1 MAYTDSLFQ
10 LGMDLTRSSTAQKED
25 HGQSAHGAHDDRKDY
40 FIERDGHRYAGTHLI
55 IDLFGAK
62 RLDDLKHIKET
73 LKRCVEVAGAT
84 LLHIHLHH
92 FTPNGGVSGVAVL
105 AESHISIHS
114 WPEAE
119 YAALDVFMCGH
130 ADPHATVDVLKTAFK
145 PTKTVVKEHLRAG
158 TMSERTWEIAAR
170 KKALGSRGQ
179 GATGGL
185 GSFETQ
191 FQGARN
197 GRAARA
203 RLFAAPLGRASGVL
217 PWLAGSKRRSTP
229 IGACGSR
236 RRACCTRSRP
246 STSIS

>member
-25 HGQSAHGAHDDRKDY
+25 HDRTAHVAHDDRKDY
-40 FIERDGHRYAGTHLI
+40 FIERDGVRYAGTHLI

-62 RLDDLKHIKET
+62 RLDDLRHIKET

-119 YAALDVFMCGH
+119 YAALDVFMCGSCC
-130 ADPHATVDVLKTAFK
+130 PHATIDVLKSAFK

-158 TMSERTWEIAAR
+158 IMAERSWTMAAPKR
-170 KKALGSRGQ
+170 SPPR
-179 GATGGL
+179 
-185 GSFETQ
+185 E
-191 FQGARN
+191 ARAK
-197 GRAARA
+197 RAA
-203 RLFAAPLGRASGVL
+203 
-217 PWLAGSKRRSTP
+217 
-229 IGACGSR
+229 
-236 RRACCTRSRP
+236 
-246 STSIS
+246 